1 MEPLHTHPPTPTHTQ
16 LRPPT
21 QILIDDGTG
30 NVQMEDLF
38 EKIYDHFPQGVTGV
52 HIQTLVGVVDY
63 NYDEFE
69 VILDTSL
76 SLSMILK

>member
-1 MEPLHTHPPTPTHTQ
+1 
-16 LRPPT
+16 
-21 QILIDDGTG
+21 
-30 NVQMEDLF
+30 MEDLF